1 MVLSNKQ
8 EMTVA
13 LALSALCAVAY
24 HIFGAMSPGFYQH
37 DEVAHFLNMK
47 EFWYDPANIVTLWA
61 KPGFKIFYVLPALLG
76 EWAVTLLTTILAA
89 SGGFIAY
96 LIAREYKLRFA
107 LAAVVLCGFQ
117 PFFYQTAFR
126 NYSEFLTA
134 VVIGMG
140 ALMYV
145 KEKYLWAAFFFSYS
159 FALRQETALI
169 TLIIGLTFLM
179 KRQWVP
185 FLLLGWT
192 PVALNIVGWIV
203 HDDPMWVFT
212 SASAASER
220 YDYAQVGFWHY
231 WKWFTPTMGT
241 LPTFFFLIGYLG
253 FLFQPGQARE
263 HLKKYMVI
271 YVVFSVYF
279 FTYCLFV
286 SEWFTLVN
294 VYGILRTLLAMSPLI
309 AVFAVLGL
317 EKVWGDKPL
326 PLPAVFGSLALYAAL
341 VLAFLSHKHTMIPSF
356 TDVVDPS
363 KFIVLLGLGL
373 ILAGTAFFKLPA
385 VWAVALVGG
394 MTIVH
399 TTATEEPQPMSLEDQ
414 TCQTVVDYYLNA
426 GYDKKP
432 TLMNHSLFYYFSG
445 LPRRYNEQYRFISV
459 ENLETAEP
467 GTIVLFDSHYGGNQE
482 QRGVLTYEMAVQ
494 RKDYKV
500 LQQFVSPDRRFGV
513 LVMEKL
519 PG

>member
-1 MVLSNKQ
+1 MVLSTKQ
-8 EMTVA
+8 ETYVA
-13 LALSALCAVAY
+13 LGLSALCVAAF
-24 HIFGAMSPGFYQH
+24 HIFGSLSPGFYQH
-37 DEVAHFLNMK
+37 DEVAHYLNMK

-76 EWAVTLLTTILAA
+76 EWAVTLLTTLLAA
-89 SGGFIAY
+89 AGGFIAY

-107 LAAVVLCGFQ
+107 LAAVVLCSFQ

-134 VVIGMG
+134 VVISLG

-179 KRQWVP
+179 KRKWLP

-203 HDDPMWVFT
+203 HDDPLWVFN

-241 LPTFFFLIGYLG
+241 IPTFFFLLGYLG
-253 FLFQPGQARE
+253 FLINPSGAKE
-263 HLKKYMVI
+263 HLKRYMVI
-271 YVVFSVYF
+271 YLVFSVYF

-294 VYGILRTLLAMSPLI
+294 VYGILRTLLTVSPLI
-309 AVFAVLGL
+309 AVFAVMGL
-317 EKVWGDKPL
+317 ERVWGKDPL
-326 PLPAVFGSLALYAAL
+326 PRPVVFGALAVFAAL
-341 VLAFLSHKHTMIPSF
+341 VLAFLSHKHTMIPAF
-356 TDVVDPS
+356 TEEVDPS
-363 KFIVLLGLGL
+363 KFMVLMVLGLV
-373 ILAGTAFFKLPA
+373 LAATTFFKLPA
-385 VWAVALVGG
+385 GWAVALVVG
-394 MTIVH
+394 MTVVH
-399 TTATEEPQPMSLEDQ
+399 TVATEEPQPMSLEDQ
-414 TCQTVVDYYLNA
+414 TCQKVMDYYLHE
-426 GYDKKP
+426 GMDKKP

-445 LPRRYNEQYRFISV
+445 IPRRYNEQYRFV
-459 ENLETAEP
+459 DVKNLETAEP
-467 GTIVLFDSHYGGNQE
+467 GTIIIFDSHYGGNQE
-482 QRGVLTYEMAVQ
+482 QRGVLTFQAVAQ
-494 RKDYKV
+494 RKDLRIIK
-500 LQQFVSPDRRFGV
+500 QFVSPDQRFAV
-513 LVMEKL
+513 LVMEKK